1 MRLRDFGERKSTL
14 LACLRQSGRA
24 RSDRW
29 IWKWAEN
36 KDSLLLRRLRE
47 FRVRY
52 ALVAERL
59 AALAE
64 IGVDHLL
71 GDGKLRWHLISRSLA
86 EAFQASM
93 PCAPDSRVTATS
105 HRFATKQT
113 PSITRCKCQ
122 LRAPSA
128 T

>member
-1 MRLRDFGERKSTL
+1 MRRSWCSQLPSRLRTGEGRGARRVFKRDLEIWGKKEHL

-71 GDGKLRWHLISRSLA
+71 GDGNLSLRFVR
-86 EAFQASM
+86 
-93 PCAPDSRVTATS
+93 TS
-105 HRFATKQT
+105 HAHEPLTADVL
-113 PSITRCKCQ
+113 I
-122 LRAPSA
+122 
-128 T
+128 